1 MKSSEKKRKKKKIPS
16 RIISSFEKA
25 STKKTQSLFDPPYIP
40 KRIKYNILSPTLNEP
55 KKKKK
60 NSTIHITIPRRKSWS
75 ARGIDNVSIIDNRD
89 LLEDAAA
96 KFTTG
101 GAQFA
106 RLYPRGG
113 LTVFLLLPG
122 SEKLLT

>member
-89 LLEDAAA
+89 
-96 KFTTG
+96 
-101 GAQFA
+101 
-106 RLYPRGG
+106 PRGCSRQIHDG
-113 LTVFLLLPG
+113 RRTICPSL
-122 SEKLLT
+122 SEGRVNSFPPPSWI